1 MGAVGCEADGR
12 MTARREDKGM
22 RRIGF
27 ALAIAILAVG
37 GSARAEDVA
46 GFYKGKTLR
55 IVVGVGVGSGYDINA
70 RALARHLGAH
80 IPGNPSVIVQNQ
92 PGAGSLTMT
101 NALYNTGPFDGTV
114 IGASFN
120 GLPTTPLLQPS
131 AGVRFEATKIN
142 WIGSTNRESQVMYVW
157 HTAPQQTL
165 DDLYTK
171 EMVVGAQAPGSTQY
185 DYPVLARALFGMK
198 FKVITGYE
206 STPKIHLAMERG
218 EVHGTWA
225 NWSTLKAIASDW
237 IRDNKIRMLAQWD
250 LKKHPELP
258 DVPMF
263 LDVAK
268 TEADKQAL
276 ELELARLEFG
286 RPFFMPPKVPAERVE
301 AVRRAFDATMK
312 DPAFLEDAKKL
323 KIEVD
328 PLTGEQVG
336 DLVGRLYRTP
346 AEVVNRVR
354 AAMEVKK

>member
-1 MGAVGCEADGR
+1 MLFAVALIALGAGHN
-12 MTARREDKGM
+12 
-22 RRIGF
+22 
-27 ALAIAILAVG
+27 
-37 GSARAEDVA
+37 ARAETAAD
-46 GFYKGKTLR
+46 FYKGKTVR
-55 IVVGVGVGSGYDINA
+55 IIVGVGVGSGYDINA

-80 IPGNPSVIVQNQ
+80 IPGNPAVIVQNQ
-92 PGAGSLTMT
+92 PGAGSVTMT
-101 NALYNTGPFDGTV
+101 NALFNNGPFDGTA

-120 GLPTTPLLQPS
+120 GLPTTPLLAPS
-131 AGVRFEATKIN
+131 PSIHFEAVKLN
-142 WIGSTNRESQVMYVW
+142 WVGSTNRESQVMYVW

-185 DYPVLARALFGMK
+185 DYPTLARALFNMK

-237 IRDNKIRMLAQWD
+237 IKEKKVRILAQWD
-250 LKKHPELP
+250 LKRHPEMP
-258 DVPMF
+258 DIPMF
-263 LDVAK
+263 YDVAK
-268 TEADKQAL
+268 TPADKQAL

-286 RPFFMPPKVPAERVE
+286 RPFYMPPNVPKERVE
-301 AVRRAFDATMK
+301 AMRRAFDATMK

-336 DLVGRLYRTP
+336 ELVGKLYGAP

-354 AAMEVKK
+354 RAMEVKK